1 MILFIIIIIIKSE
14 SLVYLFKQNKN
25 YYYYYY
31 YYYYCFWVNQWQP
44 WLWANCIICNRIR
57 ISWISLP
64 YKKKHHSFILLLL
77 LLEEEE
83 ENKPQLTIE
92 NNTFST
98 LLFIN
103 KLLGPRPAQ
112 KQIQLIVQS
121 SSHFSQN
128 KTNKKWKLIQNI
140 SPDGYFIMWAFN
152 SFIITA
158 LLPLILVLALL
169 RGVWPY

>member
-1 MILFIIIIIIKSE
+1 MSYKLIIIIIDDFIHLIIVIIKSE

-25 YYYYYY
+25 YY

-44 WLWANCIICNRIR
+44 WLWANCIICNRNR
-57 ISWISLP
+57 ITKISLP

-77 LLEEEE
+77 LEEEEEE

-112 KQIQLIVQS
+112 KTNSINCSII
-121 SSHFSQN
+121 FS
-128 KTNKKWKLIQNI
+128 
-140 SPDGYFIMWAFN
+140 F
-152 SFIITA
+152 
-158 LLPLILVLALL
+158 
-169 RGVWPY
+169 